1 MTMEI
6 MPETSPA
13 VDTEVSGGGGM
24 APVAPPRWG
33 RGWSSWAVALGLL
46 GILAL
51 GGWWLVGARRSAVVA
66 TPPATPQP
74 KAGTPALR
82 LESLDGVRLEPAE
95 TAAVSAEWHV
105 TGTVELNPQAQV
117 VIAPLV
123 SGQVKRVLVTQG
135 TRVRAG
141 QPLVVLDSPEI
152 ADLHVRLHDAETR
165 RDIAARNV
173 QRVER
178 DESRVALVQ
187 AQARMKQAEATFGR
201 MKQLFEAGVLSRQ
214 ELQDAE
220 TAYATAKAEYDFQK
234 VVGLERDLREARA
247 ALEVA
252 TVEVRHI
259 QDQLAALGAPASTSD
274 DTAHPTAEL
283 TLVAPLSGLVTE
295 RTANVG
301 AFVPV
306 GTPLLTVADLRTVW
320 VMAAVPEAQLG
331 QVRLGQPVT
340 LHAPALGARPLRGRV
355 AFVEAQI
362 NADTRTARVRIE
374 VPNPGERLR
383 AGMFVE
389 VALLSPSTTS
399 QLVIPAA
406 AVQRIGAR
414 TVVFVAGA
422 DPHEFHPRDIGI
434 GETHGDSV
442 VVLHGLEVGER
453 VVVEGALALKTQLVG
468 LEAEE

>member
-1 MTMEI
+1 MTTEI
-6 MPETSPA
+6 MPEVSPG
-13 VDTEVSGGGGM
+13 VGTEVSGGGVT
-24 APVAPPRWG
+24 PVPPHRR
-33 RGWSSWAVALGLL
+33 RGWVSWAVALGLL
-46 GILAL
+46 GVLAL
-51 GGWWLVGARRSAVVA
+51 GGWWLGTRRAAVVA
-66 TPPATPQP
+66 TPPAVPQP
-74 KAGTPALR
+74 KAGTPVLR
-82 LESLDGVRLEPAE
+82 LESLDGVRLEPAQ
-95 TAAVSAEWHV
+95 TAAVDTALRV
-105 TGTVELNPQAQV
+105 TGTVELNPQANV
-117 VIAPLV
+117 VITPLV
-123 SGQVKRVLVTQG
+123 SGQIKRVLVTQG
-135 TRVRAG
+135 ARVRAG

-165 RDIAARNV
+165 RDMAARNV

-187 AQARMKQAEATFGR
+187 AQARMKQAEATFER

-259 QDQLAALGAPASTSD
+259 QDQLAALGAPAGASD

-283 TLVAPLSGLVTE
+283 TLFAPISGLVTE

-301 AFVPV
+301 AFIPV

-340 LHAPALGARPLRGRV
+340 VHAPALGATTPLRGRV

-389 VALLSPSTTS
+389 VALLSASPIP
-399 QLVIPAA
+399 QLVIPAG
-406 AVQRIGAR
+406 AVQRIGTR
-414 TVVFVAGA
+414 TVVFIAGA
-422 DPHEFHPRDIGI
+422 DPHEFHPRDIEI
-434 GETHGDSV
+434 GATHGDRIV
-442 VVLHGLEVGER
+442 VQRGLEVGER

>member
-1 MTMEI
+1 MTTEI
-6 MPETSPA
+6 MPEVSPG
-13 VDTEVSGGGGM
+13 VDTEVSGGGVT
-24 APVAPPRWG
+24 PVPPHRR
-33 RGWSSWAVALGLL
+33 RGWVSWAVALGLL

-51 GGWWLVGARRSAVVA
+51 GGWWLAGTRRSAVVA

-74 KAGTPALR
+74 KARASALR
-82 LESLDGVRLEPAE
+82 LESLAGVRLEPAQ
-95 TAAVSAEWHV
+95 TAAVSTALRV
-105 TGTVELNPQAQV
+105 TGTVELNPQANV
-117 VIAPLV
+117 VITPLV
-123 SGQVKRVLVTQG
+123 SGQIRRVLVTQG
-135 TRVRAG
+135 TWVRAG

-187 AQARMKQAEATFGR
+187 AQARLHQAEATFER

-259 QDQLAALGAPASTSD
+259 QDQLAALGAPAGASD

-283 TLVAPLSGLVTE
+283 TLVAPISGLVTE

-340 LHAPALGARPLRGRV
+340 VHAPALGATPLRGRV

-422 DPHEFHPRDIGI
+422 DPHEFHPRDIEVGA
-434 GETHGDSV
+434 TPGDRV
-442 VVLHGLEVGER
+442 VVQRGLEAGER